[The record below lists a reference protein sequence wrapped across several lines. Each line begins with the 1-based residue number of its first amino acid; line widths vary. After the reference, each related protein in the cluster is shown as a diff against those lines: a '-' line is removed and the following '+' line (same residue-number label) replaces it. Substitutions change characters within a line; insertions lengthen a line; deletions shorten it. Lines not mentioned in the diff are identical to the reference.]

1 MPLQPRLLRT
11 YSRRAG
17 YLRPLPPPDRWI
29 SPPQDRKRLF
39 SSTSAASSAAS
50 SVLSASSARSSP
62 SDDPDFSPPEK
73 RRLQPVGKR
82 PAWARRLRARRKDTR
97 GPAGKENREPAEKEN
112 RKPENRGR
120 GQETR
125 GRGKEKREPAGKKK
139 KWSQGKEPGRRREER
154 RESPPSLS
162 SPSPCPSPPRGS
174 RRRRQG
180 PLCAARRPLLCSTPQ
195 WAPPP
200 RRAALGPLGP
210 LSSATDSA
218 SGLGDSP
225 PRRRRGP
232 PARLS
237 SLLLSTTIEGGSGLG
252 DSRSPH
258 RLPRSSPEGCP
269 GQSPSLLDAGEEV
282 PEWFRPK
289 GAAGSRE
296 PELGLRGSRRVLRSS
311 VRGPCRAQA
320 LPSPQKA
327 PSTPQ
332 EALAPIEGEPQ
343 PPEPCD
349 SATCEETCEV
359 PNHLMRNSAKRS
371 SSCHRDLAKEYQLVP
386 VVVLDPLEVPMRL
399 KSMELHKQADAQ
411 PACLQPGSPVGR
423 QGILE
428 NKHKRTK
435 GLPGEGSTCRKAC
448 ISGFSASRWGRHTRF
463 RPKRHKNKRQQQP
476 NNSLFRLQTRQ
487 KQALKGAVEMSADV
501 RDNDYSLLNGSY
513 SWARVRASLSFHKK
527 KKVTTDESFCSS
539 ILCSPSGKSQLS
551 GYQASLSAGKAQGCS
566 WFASSMVLLAPRDS
580 SSVLELL
587 LTDAEK
593 VFGEC
598 NQEGPIAFEE
608 CIPLDK
614 MKDCKKIG
622 EGVFGEVFQID
633 SERGPVALKIIPIE
647 GTEKINGEAQKS
659 FGEIL
664 PEVIISKE
672 LSLLSEGSVNRTVG
686 FISLYTVHCVQ
697 GPYPRYLLE
706 AWDKFHEETGSE
718 NDRPDFF
725 GAQQLFMVLEFE
737 FGGRDLERMR
747 SKFSSVASARSILHQ
762 VTASLAVAEQE
773 LHFEHR
779 DLHWGNVLVKN
790 TDVKELQ
797 YVLNGATHS
806 IPTAGIHVNII
817 DYTLSRLE
825 KDGLTV
831 FCDLSTDE
839 ELFQGT
845 GDYQFDIYRQMK
857 EENSNSWTDYH
868 PHSNVLWLHYL
879 ADKLLRGMSY
889 KKKASTPALK
899 KIKMQ
904 LSKFH
909 KEVLT
914 FESAHDVLHHSS
926 LFQ

>member
-39 SSTSAASSAAS
+39 SSTSASAAS
-50 SVLSASSARSSP
+50 SALSASSAGSTP
-62 SDDPDFSPPEK
+62 SDDPEFSPPGGWAPQA
-73 RRLQPVGKR
+73 LGKR
-82 PAWARRLRARRKDTR
+82 PAWARRLRTRRKESR
-97 GPAGKENREPAEKEN
+97 GPAGKENREPAGKEN
-112 RKPENRGR
+112 RKPETRGR
-120 GQETR
+120 ETR
-125 GRGKEKREPAGKKK
+125 GRGKENREPPGKKK
-139 KWSQGKEPGRRREER
+139 KWSQGKEPRGRREEPR
-154 RESPPSLS
+154 RSPPSLS
-162 SPSPCPSPPRGS
+162 SPSPSPSPPRGS

-180 PLCAARRPLLCSTPQ
+180 PLCAARPPLLCSTPQ
-195 WAPPP
+195 WAPPL
-200 RRAALGPLGP
+200 RSAPLL
-210 LSSATDSA
+210 LSSAADSA
-218 SGLGDSP
+218 SAPGDSP
-225 PRRRRGP
+225 PRRRRRRRRSP
-232 PARLS
+232 VRLS
-237 SLLLSTTIEGGSGLG
+237 SLLLSTTIEGGSVLG
-252 DSRSPH
+252 ESLSQH
-258 RLPRSSPEGCP
+258 RPPRSSPEGCS
-269 GQSPSLLDAGEEV
+269 GQRLSLLGAGEEV
-282 PEWFRPK
+282 PEWFRAQ
-289 GAAGSRE
+289 GLARSCE
-296 PELGLRGSRRVLRSS
+296 PQPGLRGSRRVLRSA
-311 VRGPCRAQA
+311 VRGPCPAQTV
-320 LPSPQKA
+320 PSPLKA
-327 PSTPQ
+327 PSTPPP
-332 EALAPIEGEPQ
+332 LEGEPQ
-343 PPEPCD
+343 PPVPCD
-349 SATCEETCEV
+349 SGTREEPCEV
-359 PNHLMRNSAKRS
+359 PSHLTRASAKKS
-371 SSCHRDLAKEYQLVP
+371 SSCQGDLAEEYQLVP
-386 VVVLDPLEVPMRL
+386 VVVLDRLEVPMRL
-399 KSMELHKQADAQ
+399 KSMKLNNRADVQ
-411 PACLQPGSPVGR
+411 PACLQPRSPVGR

-435 GLPGEGSTCRKAC
+435 GVPGEGSTCRKAC
-448 ISGFSASRWGRHTRF
+448 ISGFSASRWGRHTRL
-463 RPKRHKNKRQQQP
+463 RPRRHKNKRQQQP

-487 KQALKGAVEMSADV
+487 KRTRRGALEMSVGV
-501 RDNDYSLLNGSY
+501 RDNDSSLLNNSS

-539 ILCSPSGKSQLS
+539 ILCTPSGKSQLS
-551 GYQASLSAGKAQGCS
+551 GYQASLSAGKAQGGS
-566 WFASSMVLLAPRDS
+566 SFASSMVLLAPRDS

-598 NQEGPIAFEE
+598 NQEGPIAFED
-608 CIPLDK
+608 CIPLNK

-686 FISLYTVHCVQ
+686 FISLYSVHCVQ
-697 GPYPRYLLE
+697 GAYPRYLLE
-706 AWDKFHEETGSE
+706 AWDKFHKETGSE

-737 FGGRDLERMR
+737 FGGQDLERMR
-747 SKFSSVASARSILHQ
+747 SSFSSVASARSILHQ

-779 DLHWGNVLVKN
+779 DLHWGNVLVRSTKLR
-790 TDVKELQ
+790 ELQ
-797 YVLNGATHS
+797 YVLNGESHS

-831 FCDLSTDE
+831 FCDLSTDL

-845 GDYQFDIYRQMK
+845 GDPQFDIYRKMK

-879 ADKLLRGMSY
+879 ADKLLKAMRY
-889 KKKASTPALK
+889 KTKALTPALR

-914 FESAHDVLHHSS
+914 FGSALDVLHHSS

>member
-50 SVLSASSARSSP
+50 GALSSSSAGSTH
-62 SDDPDFSPPEK
+62 SDDPDFSPPVK
-73 RRLQPVGKR
+73 RRPQALGKR
-82 PAWARRLRARRKDTR
+82 PSWAKRLRAR
-97 GPAGKENREPAEKEN
+97 GKENRE
-112 RKPENRGR
+112 PENRGR
-120 GQETR
+120 GQETQ
-125 GRGKEKREPAGKKK
+125 GRGKENRAPAGKKK
-139 KWSQGKEPGRRREER
+139 WSQRKEPRGRKEEPR
-154 RESPPSLS
+154 GSPPSP
-162 SPSPCPSPPRGS
+162 SPSPSPSPPRGS
-174 RRRRQG
+174 RLRRQG

-195 WAPPP
+195 WAPPSRRAPPLLLSSTADSGSAFRDSPRP
-200 RRAALGPLGP
+200 RR
-210 LSSATDSA
+210 
-218 SGLGDSP
+218 
-225 PRRRRGP
+225 RRRRGP
-232 PARLS
+232 PAVRLS
-237 SLLLSTTIEGGSGLG
+237 SLLLSTTIEGGSGLS
-252 DSRSPH
+252 DSRSPEGRSGQ
-258 RLPRSSPEGCP
+258 RLS
-269 GQSPSLLDAGEEV
+269 AGEEV
-282 PEWFRPK
+282 PEWFPTK
-289 GAAGSRE
+289 GSARSCE
-296 PELGLRGSRRVLRSS
+296 PEPGLRGSRRVLRSA
-311 VRGPCRAQA
+311 VRGSCRAQPA
-320 LPSPQKA
+320 PSPQEA
-327 PSTPQ
+327 PSSPQ
-332 EALAPIEGEPQ
+332 EALPPVESEPQ
-343 PPEPCD
+343 PPAPCD
-349 SATCEETCEV
+349 NGTCEEPCEV
-359 PNHLMRNSAKRS
+359 PSHLTRDSAKRS

-386 VVVLDPLEVPMRL
+386 MVLLEPLEVAM
-399 KSMELHKQADAQ
+399 KSMKLNKQADVQ
-411 PACLQPGSPVGR
+411 PACSQPASPVGR

-428 NKHKRTK
+428 NRHKRTK
-435 GLPGEGSTCRKAC
+435 GVPGEGSTCRKAC
-448 ISGFSASRWGRHTRF
+448 ISGFSASRWGRHNRL

-476 NNSLFRLQTRQ
+476 NNSIFRLQTRQ
-487 KQALKGAVEMSADV
+487 KRTRKGAVEMSAGV
-501 RDNDYSLLNGSY
+501 RDNDYSLNSSF

-539 ILCSPSGKSQLS
+539 SILCTPSGKSQLS
-551 GYQASLSAGKAQGCS
+551 GYQASLSAGKAQGS
-566 WFASSMVLLAPRDS
+566 WLASSMVLLAPRDS
-580 SSVLELL
+580 SALELL

-608 CIPLDK
+608 CIPLNK

-659 FGEIL
+659 FGEVL

-686 FISLYTVHCVQ
+686 FISLYSVHCVQ
-697 GPYPRYLLE
+697 GAYPKYLLE

-718 NDRPDFF
+718 NDRPDIF

-747 SKFSSVASARSILHQ
+747 SSFSSLALAKSILHQ

-790 TDVKELQ
+790 TDLKELQ
-797 YVLNGATHS
+797 YVLDGETHS

-831 FCDLSTDE
+831 FCDLSTDQ

-857 EENSNSWTDYH
+857 EENSNYWTDYH

-879 ADKLLRGMSY
+879 ADKLLKGMSY
-889 KKKASTPALK
+889 KRKPSTPALK

-904 LSKFH
+904 LNKFH
-909 KEVLT
+909 REVLT

>member
-11 YSRRAG
+11 YSRRPG
-17 YLRPLPPPDRWI
+17 YLRPLPPPDTWI

-50 SVLSASSARSSP
+50 ASSALSASSAASTP
-62 SDDPDFSPPEK
+62 SDDPDFSPPGK
-73 RRLQPVGKR
+73 RLPQALGKR
-82 PAWARRLRARRKDTR
+82 PAWARRLRTRRKENR
-97 GPAGKENREPAEKEN
+97 APAGKENREPAEKEN
-112 RKPENRGR
+112 RKPEHRGR

-125 GRGKEKREPAGKKK
+125 GRGKEKREPAGKKR
-139 KWSQGKEPGRRREER
+139 KWSQQKEPRGRREEPR
-154 RESPPSLS
+154 APSPS
-162 SPSPCPSPPRGS
+162 SASPCPSPPRGS

-180 PLCAARRPLLCSTPQ
+180 SLCAARRPLLCSTPQ

-200 RRAALGPLGP
+200 RRAPLL
-210 LSSATDSA
+210 LSSTADSGSA
-218 SGLGDSP
+218 LGDSP
-225 PRRRRGP
+225 PPRRRP
-232 PARLS
+232 PLRLS
-237 SLLLSTTIEGGSGLG
+237 SLLLSTTIEGGSALG
-252 DSRSPH
+252 DSRPPH
-258 RLPRSSPEGCP
+258 RLLRSSPEACSGRR
-269 GQSPSLLDAGEEV
+269 PSLLGAGEDV
-282 PEWFRPK
+282 PEWSRPK
-289 GAAGSRE
+289 GLARSWE
-296 PELGLRGSRRVLRSS
+296 PESGLRGSRRVLRSA
-311 VRGPCRAQA
+311 VRGPCPAQA
-320 LPSPQKA
+320 PPSPEKA

-332 EALAPIEGEPQ
+332 EALPPVEGEPQ
-343 PPEPCD
+343 PPAPCD
-349 SATCEETCEV
+349 SGTCEEPCEV
-359 PNHLMRNSAKRS
+359 PAHLTRDSAKSS
-371 SSCHRDLAKEYQLVP
+371 SSCHRGLDKEFRLVP
-386 VVVLDPLEVPMRL
+386 VVVLDALEVPMKL
-399 KSMELHKQADAQ
+399 KSMKLNKQADVQ

-428 NKHKRTK
+428 NKYKRTK
-435 GLPGEGSTCRKAC
+435 GVPGEGSTCRKAC
-448 ISGFSASRWGRHTRF
+448 ISGFSASRWGRHSRL

-476 NNSLFRLQTRQ
+476 NNSFFRLQTR
-487 KQALKGAVEMSADV
+487 KKRTRKGALEMSVGV
-501 RDNDYSLLNGSY
+501 RDNNSSLLNGSY

-539 ILCSPSGKSQLS
+539 ILCTPSGKSQLS

-598 NQEGPIAFEE
+598 DQEGPIAFEE

-672 LSLLSEGSVNRTVG
+672 LSLLSEGSVNRTLG
-686 FISLYTVHCVQ
+686 FISLYSVHCVQ
-697 GPYPRYLLE
+697 GAYPSYLLE
-706 AWDKFHEETGSE
+706 AWDKFHKETGSE

-747 SKFSSVASARSILHQ
+747 SSFSSVSSARSILHQ

-779 DLHWGNVLVKN
+779 DLHWGNVLVKR
-790 TDVKELQ
+790 TEEKELR
-797 YVLNGATHS
+797 YVLNGETRS

-831 FCDLSTDE
+831 FCDLSTDQ
-839 ELFQGT
+839 ELFQGA

-857 EENSNSWTDYH
+857 EENSNCWTDYR

-879 ADKLLRGMSY
+879 ADKLLKGVSY
-889 KKKASTPALK
+889 RKKASTPALK
-899 KIKMQ
+899 KIRTQ

>member
-1 MPLQPRLLRT
+1 MPLRPRLLRT

-17 YLRPLPPPDRWI
+17 YLRPPPPPDRWI
-29 SPPQDRKRLF
+29 SPPQDRRRLF
-39 SSTSAASSAAS
+39 SSTSAASSTAS
-50 SVLSASSARSSP
+50 SALSASSACSTP
-62 SDDPDFSPPEK
+62 SDDPDFSPPGK
-73 RRLQPVGKR
+73 RAPQPLGKR
-82 PAWARRLRARRKDTR
+82 PAWTGRLRARRKQKR
-97 GPAGKENREPAEKEN
+97 GPAGKENRKPETREPESRARGKEN
-112 RKPENRGR
+112 REAAGRKKPRSRGA
-120 GQETR
+120 
-125 GRGKEKREPAGKKK
+125 EP
-139 KWSQGKEPGRRREER
+139 RR
-154 RESPPSLS
+154 SLS
-162 SPSPCPSPPRGS
+162 SPSPPPSPPRGS

-180 PLCAARRPLLCSTPQ
+180 PLCAARPPLLCSTPQ

-200 RRAALGPLGP
+200 RRAPPLL
-210 LSSATDSA
+210 LSSAADSGSA
-218 SGLGDSP
+218 PGDSP
-225 PRRRRGP
+225 PPRRRQP
-232 PARLS
+232 VRLS

-252 DSRSPH
+252 DSRSQRP
-258 RLPRSSPEGCP
+258 LPRGSPEGCS
-269 GQSPSLLDAGEEV
+269 GLRHEEV
-282 PEWFRPK
+282 PEWFR
-289 GAAGSRE
+289 E
-296 PELGLRGSRRVLRSS
+296 PGLARSSEHGSRRVLRSAG
-311 VRGPCRAQA
+311 RGSCPARAA
-320 LPSPQKA
+320 PSPLKA
-327 PSTPQ
+327 PSSPQ
-332 EALAPIEGEPQ
+332 EALPPLEDEPQ
-343 PPEPCD
+343 PPVPCD
-349 SATCEETCEV
+349 SGTPEELCVV
-359 PNHLMRNSAKRS
+359 PSHLTRDSAKRG
-371 SSCHRDLAKEYQLVP
+371 SSCQRDLAEEYQLVP
-386 VVVLDPLEVPMRL
+386 VVVLDPLEVPRRFKSL
-399 KSMELHKQADAQ
+399 KLNNESDVQ

-428 NKHKRTK
+428 SKHKRTK
-435 GLPGEGSTCRKAC
+435 GVPGEGSTCRKAC
-448 ISGFSASRWGRHTRF
+448 ISGFSASRWGRHTQL
-463 RPKRHKNKRQQQP
+463 RPRRRKNKRQQQP
-476 NNSLFRLQTRQ
+476 NGSLFRLQTRQ
-487 KQALKGAVEMSADV
+487 KRARKGALEVSVGV
-501 RDNDYSLLNGSY
+501 RNNDSSLLNNSY

-539 ILCSPSGKSQLS
+539 ILCTPSGKSQLS
-551 GYQASLSAGKAQGCS
+551 GYQASLSAGKAQGSS

-608 CIPLDK
+608 CIPLNK

-686 FISLYTVHCVQ
+686 FISLYSVHCVQ
-697 GPYPRYLLE
+697 GAYPRYLLE
-706 AWDKFHEETGSE
+706 AWDKFHKETGSE

-725 GAQQLFMVLEFE
+725 GPQQLFMVLEFE
-737 FGGRDLERMR
+737 FGGQDLERMR
-747 SKFSSVASARSILHQ
+747 SSFASVASARSILHQ

-779 DLHWGNVLVKN
+779 DLHWGNVLVKS
-790 TDVKELQ
+790 TEVRELH
-797 YVLNGATHS
+797 YVLNGETRC

-831 FCDLSTDE
+831 FCDLSTDL

-845 GDYQFDIYRQMK
+845 GDHQFDIYRQMK

-879 ADKLLRGMSY
+879 ADKLLKAVTY
-889 KKKASTPALK
+889 KKKASTPALR

-914 FESAHDVLHHSS
+914 FGSAHDVLHHSS

>member
-1 MPLQPRLLRT
+1 MPLRPRLLRT

-50 SVLSASSARSSP
+50 SAGSSALSASRTGSTP
-62 SDDPDFSPPEK
+62 SDDPDFSPPGK
-73 RRLQPVGKR
+73 RRPQALGKR
-82 PAWARRLRARRKDTR
+82 RAWARRLRTR
-97 GPAGKENREPAEKEN
+97 GKENQGLAEKENREPAEKEN

-120 GQETR
+120 AQETR
-125 GRGKEKREPAGKKK
+125 GRGKENREPAGKKK
-139 KWSQGKEPGRRREER
+139 WNQGKERREEPR
-154 RESPPSLS
+154 GSPPSLS
-162 SPSPCPSPPRGS
+162 SSSPCPSPPRGL

-180 PLCAARRPLLCSTPQ
+180 PPCAARRPLLCSTPH

-200 RRAALGPLGP
+200 RRARRPLLP
-210 LSSATDSA
+210 LSSTADS
-218 SGLGDSP
+218 SSEFRDSP
-225 PRRRRGP
+225 PARRRRP
-232 PARLS
+232 PLRLS

-252 DSRSPH
+252 ESRSPQ
-258 RLPRSSPEGCP
+258 RLPHSSPEECS
-269 GQSPSLLDAGEEV
+269 GQRLSLLGAGEEV
-282 PEWFRPK
+282 PQWFRPK
-289 GAAGSRE
+289 GSAGSCELE
-296 PELGLRGSRRVLRSS
+296 PGLRGSGRVLRSA
-311 VRGPCRAQA
+311 VQEPCRAQTS
-320 LPSPQKA
+320 PSP
-327 PSTPQ
+327 SSPQ
-332 EALAPIEGEPQ
+332 EALPPLEGEPQ
-343 PPEPCD
+343 PPLPCD
-349 SATCEETCEV
+349 SGSCEEPCKV
-359 PNHLMRNSAKRS
+359 LSHLTRDSAKRS
-371 SSCHRDLAKEYQLVP
+371 SSCHRDLAKEFQLVP
-386 VVVLDPLEVPMRL
+386 VVVLDPLEVSLRL
-399 KSMELHKQADAQ
+399 KNMKLNKQADVQ

-428 NKHKRTK
+428 SKHKRTK
-435 GLPGEGSTCRKAC
+435 GGPGEGSTCRKAC

-463 RPKRHKNKRQQQP
+463 RPKRHKKRQQP
-476 NNSLFRLQTRQ
+476 NNSFIGLRTRQ
-487 KQALKGAVEMSADV
+487 KQTQKRALEMSVGV
-501 RDNDYSLLNGSY
+501 RDNDCSLLNSSY

-539 ILCSPSGKSQLS
+539 ILCTPSGKSQLL
-551 GYQASLSAGKAQGCS
+551 GQASLSAGKAQGCS
-566 WFASSMVLLAPRDS
+566 SLVSSMVLLAPRDS

-608 CIPLDK
+608 CIPLNK

-647 GTEKINGEAQKS
+647 GTKKINGEAQKS

-672 LSLLSEGSVNRTVG
+672 LSLLSEGCVNRTVG
-686 FISLYTVHCVQ
+686 FISLYSVHCVQ
-697 GPYPRYLLE
+697 GTYPRYLLE
-706 AWDKFHEETGSE
+706 AWDKFHKERGSE

-737 FGGRDLERMR
+737 FGGRDLECMR
-747 SKFSSVASARSILHQ
+747 SSFSSVASARSILHQ

-773 LHFEHR
+773 LRFEHR
-779 DLHWGNVLVKN
+779 DLHWGNVLVIR
-790 TDVKELQ
+790 TDVKEIQ
-797 YVLNGATHS
+797 YVLNGETHS

-845 GDYQFDIYRQMK
+845 GDHQFDIYRQMK
-857 EENSNSWTDYH
+857 EENSNSWNDYN

-879 ADKLLRGMSY
+879 ADKLLKSMSY

-914 FESAHDVLHHSS
+914 FESAHDVLCHSS

>member
-1 MPLQPRLLRT
+1 MLRQPRLLRT

-17 YLRPLPPPDRWI
+17 YLRALPPPDRWI
-29 SPPQDRKRLF
+29 SPPQDRRRLF
-39 SSTSAASSAAS
+39 SSTSGASSA
-50 SVLSASSARSSP
+50 LSASSAGSTP
-62 SDDPDFSPPEK
+62 SDDPDFSPP
-73 RRLQPVGKR
+73 GKR
-82 PAWARRLRARRKDTR
+82 PPQALGKRSAWARRLRTRRKEKR

-125 GRGKEKREPAGKKK
+125 GRGKENREPAGKK
-139 KWSQGKEPGRRREER
+139 KWSQGKEPRGRREEPR
-154 RESPPSLS
+154 GSPPSLS
-162 SPSPCPSPPRGS
+162 SPCPSPPRGS
-174 RRRRQG
+174 PRRRQG
-180 PLCAARRPLLCSTPQ
+180 PLCAARPPLLCSTPQ

-200 RRAALGPLGP
+200 RRAPLL
-210 LSSATDSA
+210 LSSTADSGSA
-218 SGLGDSP
+218 PGDSP
-225 PRRRRGP
+225 PPRRRRRRGP
-232 PARLS
+232 PVRLS
-237 SLLLSTTIEGGSGLG
+237 SLLLSTTIEGGSELG
-252 DSRSPH
+252 ESCPPH
-258 RLPRSSPEGCP
+258 RVPHGSPEGCS
-269 GQSPSLLDAGEEV
+269 GQRPSLLGAGEDV
-282 PEWFRPK
+282 PEWFGPQGLAR
-289 GAAGSRE
+289 SCE
-296 PELGLRGSRRVLRSS
+296 PGLRESCRVLRSA
-311 VRGPCRAQA
+311 VRRPCRAQA
-320 LPSPQKA
+320 APSPLKA

-332 EALAPIEGEPQ
+332 EALPPVEGEPQ
-343 PPEPCD
+343 PPAPCD
-349 SATCEETCEV
+349 SGTRGEPCEV
-359 PNHLMRNSAKRS
+359 PSHLTRGSAKRGL
-371 SSCHRDLAKEYQLVP
+371 SCQRGLAEEYKLVP
-386 VVVLDPLEVPMRL
+386 VVVLDPLEVPMIL
-399 KSMELHKQADAQ
+399 KSMKLNSQADVQ
-411 PACLQPGSPVGR
+411 PACLQPVSPVGR

-435 GLPGEGSTCRKAC
+435 GAAGEGSTCRKAC
-448 ISGFSASRWGRHTRF
+448 ISGFSASRWGRHSML
-463 RPKRHKNKRQQQP
+463 RPRRHKKERRQQP

-487 KQALKGAVEMSADV
+487 KRTRKGALEMSV
-501 RDNDYSLLNGSY
+501 GIRDDDSSLLNNSY
-513 SWARVRASLSFHKK
+513 SWARVRASLGFHKK
-527 KKVTTDESFCSS
+527 KKVTADESFCSS
-539 ILCSPSGKSQLS
+539 ILCTPSGKSQLS
-551 GYQASLSAGKAQGCS
+551 GYQASLSAGKAQSCS
-566 WFASSMVLLAPRDS
+566 SFASSMVLLAPRDS

-608 CIPLDK
+608 CIPLNK

-633 SERGPVALKIIPIE
+633 GERGPVALKIIPIE
-647 GTEKINGEAQKS
+647 GAEKINGEAQKS

-686 FISLYTVHCVQ
+686 FISLYSVHCVQ
-697 GPYPRYLLE
+697 GAYPRYLLE
-706 AWDKFHEETGSE
+706 AWDKFHKETGSE

-737 FGGRDLERMR
+737 FGGRDLERMMH
-747 SKFSSVASARSILHQ
+747 SFSSVASARSILHQ

-779 DLHWGNVLVKN
+779 DLHWGNVLVRH
-790 TDVKELQ
+790 TDVRELQ
-797 YVLNGATHS
+797 YVLGGETHS
-806 IPTAGIHVNII
+806 IPTAGIHVSII

-831 FCDLSTDE
+831 FCDLSTDL

-857 EENSNSWTDYH
+857 EENSNIWTDYH

-879 ADKLLRGMSY
+879 ADKLLKAMTY
-889 KKKASTPALK
+889 KRKASTPALK
-899 KIKMQ
+899 KIKTQ

-914 FESAHDVLHHSS
+914 FGSAHDVLHHSS

>member
-50 SVLSASSARSSP
+50 SALSASSAGSTP
-62 SDDPDFSPPEK
+62 SDDPDFSPPG
-73 RRLQPVGKR
+73 RWAPQALGKR
-82 PAWARRLRARRKDTR
+82 PAGARRLRTRRKENR
-97 GPAGKENREPAEKEN
+97 EPAGKENR
-112 RKPENRGR
+112 KPETRGR
-120 GQETR
+120 ETR
-125 GRGKEKREPAGKKK
+125 GRGKENREPPGKK
-139 KWSQGKEPGRRREER
+139 KWSQGKEPRGRREEPR
-154 RESPPSLS
+154 RSPPSLS
-162 SPSPCPSPPRGS
+162 SPSPCPSPSPPRGS

-180 PLCAARRPLLCSTPQ
+180 PLCAARPPLLCSTPQ
-195 WAPPP
+195 WAPPL
-200 RRAALGPLGP
+200 RSAPLL
-210 LSSATDSA
+210 LSSTADSA
-218 SGLGDSP
+218 SAPGDSP
-225 PRRRRGP
+225 PRRRRRRRSP
-232 PARLS
+232 VRLS
-237 SLLLSTTIEGGSGLG
+237 SLLLSTTIEGGSVLG
-252 DSRSPH
+252 ESRSQH
-258 RLPRSSPEGCP
+258 RLPRGSPEGCS
-269 GQSPSLLDAGEEV
+269 GQRRSLLGAGEEV
-282 PEWFRPK
+282 PEWFRAQ
-289 GAAGSRE
+289 GLARSCESQA
-296 PELGLRGSRRVLRSS
+296 GLRGSRRVLRSA
-311 VRGPCRAQA
+311 VRGPCPAQTV
-320 LPSPQKA
+320 PSPLKA
-327 PSTPQ
+327 PSTPPPL
-332 EALAPIEGEPQ
+332 EVEPQ
-343 PPEPCD
+343 PPAPCD
-349 SATCEETCEV
+349 SGTREEPCEV
-359 PNHLMRNSAKRS
+359 PSHLTGASAKKRS
-371 SSCHRDLAKEYQLVP
+371 TCHGDLAEEYQLVP
-386 VVVLDPLEVPMRL
+386 VVVLDRLEVPMRL
-399 KSMELHKQADAQ
+399 KSMKLKNQADVQ

-423 QGILE
+423 QEILE

-435 GLPGEGSTCRKAC
+435 GVPGEGSTCRKAC
-448 ISGFSASRWGRHTRF
+448 ISGFSASRWGRHTRL
-463 RPKRHKNKRQQQP
+463 RPRRHKNKRQQQP
-476 NNSLFRLQTRQ
+476 NNSLFRLRTRQ
-487 KQALKGAVEMSADV
+487 KRTRRGALEMSVGV
-501 RDNDYSLLNGSY
+501 RDNDSSLLNNSY

-539 ILCSPSGKSQLS
+539 ILCTPSGKSQLS
-551 GYQASLSAGKAQGCS
+551 GYQASLSAGKAQGGS

-608 CIPLDK
+608 CIPLNK

-686 FISLYTVHCVQ
+686 FISLYSVHCVQ
-697 GPYPRYLLE
+697 GAYPRYLLE
-706 AWDKFHEETGSE
+706 AWDKFHKETGSE

-737 FGGRDLERMR
+737 FGGQDLERMR
-747 SKFSSVASARSILHQ
+747 NSFSSMASARSILHQ

-779 DLHWGNVLVKN
+779 DLHWGNVLVRSTKHR
-790 TDVKELQ
+790 ELQ
-797 YVLNGATHS
+797 YVLNGETHS
-806 IPTAGIHVNII
+806 IPSAGIHVNII

-831 FCDLSTDE
+831 FCDLSTDL

-845 GDYQFDIYRQMK
+845 GDPQFDIYRQMK

-879 ADKLLRGMSY
+879 ADKLLKAMSY

-914 FESAHDVLHHSS
+914 FGSALDVLHHSS